1 MEHLLRTPDFEDASN
16 GFNFLVCGGLI
27 ALAVLTDVYRSLQL
41 TEDVAR
47 KKAEYQKHLDYYKQ
61 LRMRFEEHYLKCE

>member
-1 MEHLLRTPDFEDASN
+1 MS
-16 GFNFLVCGGLI
+16 
-27 ALAVLTDVYRSLQL
+27 LTHVYQFLQL

-61 LRMRFEEHYLKCE
+61 LRMRFEEHYIKCKSVVVIPRSN

>member
-1 MEHLLRTPDFEDASN
+1 LFDASN
-16 GFNFLVCGGLI
+16 ENNSHGEWMDVANKRCLLI
-27 ALAVLTDVYRSLQL
+27 PQL

-61 LRMRFEEHYLKCE
+61 LRMRFEEHYIKCEFPTASASN

>member
-1 MEHLLRTPDFEDASN
+1 MRVQITRGRRWCTDWY
-16 GFNFLVCGGLI
+16 
-27 ALAVLTDVYRSLQL
+27 LTISQL

-61 LRMRFEEHYLKCE
+61 LRMRFEEHYIKCKT

>member
-1 MEHLLRTPDFEDASN
+1 MHLDNE
-16 GFNFLVCGGLI
+16 FNFNVQADSWSIYWHLSI
-27 ALAVLTDVYRSLQL
+27 LQL

-61 LRMRFEEHYLKCE
+61 LRMRFEEHYIKC